1 MPRHDGAAAFVVY
14 WAVWVRECIGCSLS
28 IAHGQATKGSG
39 ALGYE
44 LSLLRRSRDGLQPS
58 CASNRVVA
66 SSQRECIHVTKTKS
80 VDMAPGAQLSSA
92 MSIDMAPGRS
102 RVFLRQRIGV
112 FYVVVACPLTCH
124 SRRSRVFAAKNRC
137 LLCSGG
143 MSIDVPL
150 AAQPRLSIVTMNS
163 PSCGGRGMAFS
174 HPAPQTAL

>member
-1 MPRHDGAAAFVVY
+1 M
-14 WAVWVRECIGCSLS
+14 
-28 IAHGQATKGSG
+28 GSG
-39 ALGYE
+39 GPTQGVAPFGRLPVGYGQTR
-44 LSLLRRSRDGLQPS
+44 LRRVWGGLQPS

-102 RVFLRQRIGV
+102 LVGSYPLTCHLRRSRVFFRQRIGV
-112 FYVVVACPLTCH
+112 AADAATRAECHVNGHGTTTRPHPLTCH

-150 AAQPRLSIVTMNS
+150 AAQPRFF
-163 PSCGGRGMAFS
+163 CKE
-174 HPAPQTAL
+174 